1 LLNWDKDK
9 AFEILTSLPT
19 LAEACVIRWALQ
31 RAKNENLAEIIVES
45 DAKVCVDTLN
55 LVNVECNWNI
65 LTLCKDIHVLAADF
79 FSCNFCW
86 VKREANSVAHVLA
99 KSVLSQNLLVFHFP
113 NHLPSLLEKAW
124 FRDLS
129 CIPFG

>member
-1 LLNWDKDK
+1 MLNWDKDK

-31 RAKNENLAEIIVES
+31 LAKNENLAEIIVES

-65 LTLCKDIHVLAADF
+65 LTLCKDILQISFLVIF
-79 FSCNFCW
+79 
-86 VKREANSVAHVLA
+86 VG
-99 KSVLSQNLLVFHFP
+99 LSERLT
-113 NHLPSLLEKAW
+113 
-124 FRDLS
+124 R
-129 CIPFG
+129 